1 MRFFHPSETSVEPL
15 KFESESLVVN
25 PHAMEDRSV
34 HIVDVHGIFDDV
46 VTVVVCGTMDVTAS
60 DPSTGHPD

>member
-1 MRFFHPSETSVEPL
+1 MRFLHSSETGVEPL

-25 PHAMEDRSV
+25 SHTVEDGGI

-46 VTVVVCGTMDVTAS
+46 VTVVVCGTMDVTAF
-60 DPSTGHPD
+60 DPSTRHPN